1 MQMNPSSSLVLSS
14 QRQKT
19 VGESY
24 LKFQLNQQTSA
35 VFSMI
40 HTQEV
45 LVVPVQTV
53 APMPNMPA
61 CMLGL
66 MNRRSRVL
74 WMIDLAQMLNLP
86 PLDSSFRQ
94 YNVIIVRVGSVP
106 LGLVVQAVK
115 GPVRLLTEQI
125 QSPVGQVTSGLIPYL
140 RGCVLQQ
147 KEILLVLDAS
157 AIVQSSVLQNHQN

>member
-1 MQMNPSSSLVLSS
+1 MNTSSSLVLSP

-19 VGESY
+19 SGESY
-24 LKFQLNQQTSA
+24 LKFQLNQETSA
-35 VFSMI
+35 VFSMT

-74 WMIDLAQMLNLP
+74 WIIDLAQMLNLP
-86 PLDSSFRQ
+86 PLNSSRQ

-106 LGLVVQAVK
+106 LGLVVQTVK
-115 GPVRLLTEQI
+115 GPVRLLAEQI

-147 KEILLVLDAS
+147 REIILVLDAS
-157 AIVQSSVLQNHQN
+157 AIVQSSIFQNH